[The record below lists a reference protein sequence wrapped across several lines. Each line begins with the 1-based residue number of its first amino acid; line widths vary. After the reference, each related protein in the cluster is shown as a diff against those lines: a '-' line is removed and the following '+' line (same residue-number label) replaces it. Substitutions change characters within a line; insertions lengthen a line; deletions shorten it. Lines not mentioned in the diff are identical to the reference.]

1 MYTFFIIST
10 FTFFCLRYAAKVFER
25 LELPFE
31 VDRLN
36 GEFLWLVVNLLLG
49 VFDYDQFKNSNIKI
63 PI

>member
-1 MYTFFIIST
+1 MYTSFIIST
-10 FTFFCLRYAAKVFER
+10 FTFLFLRYAAKVFER